1 MAHDLLT
8 PHHPAPSDARS
19 RAALGSAGVWPD
31 GPGSD
36 GDASSVLL
44 RMARIPVALLTA
56 LFAAVYGPAAVQTLI
71 DCWRD
76 SNYSHGVLMPIV
88 VVLLAR
94 SRRHDVRLLAPSA
107 AQNDVRRAWLCFVAG
122 CGGFVLGT
130 AASESFAMRTSGVL
144 VATGLCGV
152 LGGSRGWRRYAPA
165 VALLVC
171 AIPLPYVIYYRISVP
186 LQLLSARLAVGTLTA
201 LGLDVTRSGNVFE
214 VGGHALEVVGACSG
228 IRSIMALTTLA
239 CVGAVWL
246 RLRPIRGAAL
256 VLAAPF
262 LAMFGN
268 VLRLVVTALL
278 VLRFGVGAAEGAV
291 HESVGVVSFAAS
303 LALLAVL
310 MNLARRGD
318 PAPLDVPKAGRH
330 HTNWRGWL
338 GTVRAVSARGAWVA
352 VAMFAAVGV
361 YGFVLRAHAVEPSGN
376 AHLESVPLQFA
387 GYAGEDL
394 PIDDRVLNQVQP
406 DAFLFRNYVN
416 DAASSIGL
424 YLGYYVN
431 PREGAQ
437 VHSPMHCYPG
447 GGWDI
452 LASAPLA
459 ALDPAGKP
467 TRFQRLVVRK
477 DGRTDVVV
485 FWYETR
491 TGRLTSDIGL
501 KFNLMR
507 TALLHAPQDVAFVR
521 WSTPLDA
528 NESVE
533 AGTARLLQV
542 VATAWSDVEAAL
554 PFKP

>member
-8 PHHPAPSDARS
+8 PHHPAPSDARL
-19 RAALGSAGVWPD
+19 RAALGSGGVWPD
-31 GPGSD
+31 GPGGD
-36 GDASSVLL
+36 GDPSPFR
-44 RMARIPVALLTA
+44 RMARIPLAVFAALL
-56 LFAAVYGPAAVQTLI
+56 AAVYGPAAVQTLI
-71 DCWRD
+71 DCWND
-76 SNYSHGVLMPIV
+76 SNYSHGVLLPV
-88 VVLLAR
+88 VVALLMRAR
-94 SRRHDVRLLAPSA
+94 HHDVHLQARGT
-107 AQNDVRRAWLCFVAG
+107 AQSDVRRAWVCFLAG

-228 IRSIMALTTLA
+228 IRSIMALTTLT

-246 RLRPIRGAAL
+246 RVRPLRGAAL
-256 VLAAPF
+256 VLVAPF
-262 LAMFGN
+262 LAMLGN

-278 VLRFGVGAAEGAV
+278 VLRFGVGAAEGVV

-303 LALLAVL
+303 LALLAGL
-310 MNLARRGD
+310 MKWARRGELAL
-318 PAPLDVPKAGRH
+318 PPTSRAGRH
-330 HTNWRGWL
+330 SGNWRGWL
-338 GTVRAVSARGAWVA
+338 GTVRATSVRSAWVA
-352 VAMFAAVGV
+352 VAVFAVVGI
-361 YGFVLRAHAVEPSGN
+361 YGFVLRSHAVEPTGKP
-376 AHLESVPLQFA
+376 HLETVPLQLA
-387 GYAGEDL
+387 GYEGQDI

-416 DAASSIGL
+416 DAASNVGL
-424 YLGYYVN
+424 YMGYYVN

-437 VHSPMHCYPG
+437 IHSPMHCYPG

-459 ALDPAGKP
+459 ALDPAGQP
-467 TRFQRLVVRK
+467 TQFQRLVVRK

-521 WSTPLDA
+521 WSTPLDP
-528 NESVE
+528 EEDVE

-542 VATAWSDVEAAL
+542 AASAWSDVETAL
-554 PFKP
+554 PFAP